1 MPVAVSPATIVV
13 IASPTVAP
21 AFVALIPVVVVAIA
35 VTAAIVPT
43 IAVTTTALL
52 IARHV
57 FAFVPPVLDEI
68 DTLAAGTV
76 FVAVMAPVLG
86 MTGRNAQ
93 IDWRAMDRDALDE
106 DRLAI
111 DDRRAGVAADI
122 DLAIE
127 TGLADADRDTDIS
140 GVGRGRK

>member
-57 FAFVPPVLDEI
+57 FAFVPAILNEI
-68 DTLAAGTV
+68 DALAAGAV

-86 MTGRNAQ
+86 MAGRDAQ
-93 IDWRAMDRDALDE
+93 VDRWAMDRDALDQN
-106 DRLAI
+106 RLAV
-111 DDRRAGVAADI
+111 DDRRAGVAADV

-127 TGLADADRDTDIS
+127 TGLADADRDTDIGS
-140 GVGRGRK
+140 VGRGSQ